1 MSTGEILYLALVVF
15 AGAAFAV
22 TLAYI
27 RGVDPDASLR
37 KRELI
42 ERLEHG

>member
-22 TLAYI
+22 TLAAYY
-27 RGVDPDASLR
+27 SR
-37 KRELI
+37 KLI
-42 ERLEHG
+42 LLPLLHEGN

>member
-22 TLAYI
+22 TLAYYST
-27 RGVDPDASLR
+27 G
-37 KRELI
+37 
-42 ERLEHG
+42 